1 MAVIFKI
8 TNGDKSIEFYPPNE
22 NNVIPI
28 WIGNELDLQIWD
40 VVEISKDEARE
51 MINHLQKL
59 IKQMD

>member
-8 TNGDKSIEFYPPNE
+8 TNGDQSIEFYPPNE
-22 NNVIPI
+22 NNAIPI
-28 WIGNELDLQIWD
+28 WIGNELDPQSWD

-51 MINHLQKL
+51 MITHLQKL